1 MPKRLACANVCVIC
15 TQHGGAGEVID
26 GIYVIQGPFVYINK
40 QAKPSKL
47 AEALTGVLKGGG
59 ALYGPELRV

>member
-1 MPKRLACANVCVIC
+1 MC

-26 GIYVIQGPFVYINK
+26 GIYVIQGPFVYIKK

-47 AEALTGVLKGGG
+47 AEAPTGVLKGGG
-59 ALYGPELRV
+59 ALYGLELRV